1 MSLLIFFSK
10 ELIIRLGIKQ
20 NRIINSIIY
29 CVTIMKKIIV
39 ILLISTLYN
48 QHSFSQNK
56 VNLLSDAEFEKIK
69 INDIP
74 LQKIIDTRGNY
85 SKLKSMFGNDLKYK
99 TYEKSF
105 EVVEYWNNKIIA
117 RFEEDDKV
125 LTYLKLYYPNTI
137 TIKGKKVKIGDHMS
151 LLGPVKTYPS
161 SNGENHV
168 GFVDEKTNTADLT
181 IEINP
186 ITKKIRDIYYILF

>member
-1 MSLLIFFSK
+1 
-10 ELIIRLGIKQ
+10 
-20 NRIINSIIY
+20 
-29 CVTIMKKIIV
+29 MKKIIV

-48 QHSFSQNK
+48 QYSFSQNK

-74 LQKIIDTRGNY
+74 LQKIIDTRGDY

-137 TIKGKKVKIGDHMS
+137 TIKGKKVKIGDDIR
-151 LLGPVKTYPS
+151 LLGQVKVDTA
-161 SNGENHV
+161 NGAYSVYFN
-168 GFVDEKTNTADLT
+168 DEETLTASVT
-181 IEINP
+181 IQANP
-186 ITKKIRDIYYILF
+186 ITKKIIEIDYILF

>member
-1 MSLLIFFSK
+1 MILLIIFSK
-10 ELIIRLGIKQ
+10 ELIVMLIIKQ

-29 CVTIMKKIIV
+29 CVTIMKKIFI
-39 ILLISTLYN
+39 ILIISTLYN
-48 QHSFSQNK
+48 QYSYSQNK
-56 VNLLSDAEFEKIK
+56 INLLSDAEFEKIK

-117 RFEEDDKV
+117 RFEEDDRV
-125 LTYLKLYYPNTI
+125 LTYLKLHFPNTI
-137 TIKGKKVKIGDHMS
+137 TIKGIKVKIGDDIR
-151 LLGPVKTYPS
+151 LLGLVK
-161 SNGENHV
+161 
-168 GFVDEKTNTADLT
+168 VDTTEGAYSVYFNDEETLTASVT
-181 IEINP
+181 IQANP
-186 ITKKIRDIYYILF
+186 ITKKIIEIDYILF